1 MIRIYTQYSFGGY
14 KIFPIEGISKE
25 QLDKE
30 VTEKQSFGYP
40 SEAEV
45 FFNYGGARIA
55 YKQLSNGELMLVVR
69 ELPSSH
75 TDSSGRYIPCAVQF
89 IGDKSD
95 RELLDNLTI
104 RITSNLRE
112 FSLMFQ
118 TLFYDRGSLYVKGD
132 VLRSYIQDCEGSL
145 STSHELPISIRSIYG
160 NTSQILLFVPTS
172 NLFGSDKTVT
182 NRTLE
187 ELRLGSY
194 ETFASQILSCDKF
207 NDLQKECIQL
217 HFEKKLDSEA
227 KYSATEQTVE
237 NKNEQVENPQPQQ
250 IKSNSASIGNLPQ
263 EETIE
268 MQEKSIQDLAKE
280 LAKEKDCVEHL
291 RLEISKLKSERED
304 INKEKAELHLQIQK
318 GKKIIL
324 GLMLLSLVSLVGW
337 CNSGN
342 DDKEV
347 PSIEQAAIPTQED
360 ITDNIPN

>member
-89 IGDKSD
+89 IGEKSD
-95 RELLDNLTI
+95 REILDNLTI

-132 VLRSYIQDCEGSL
+132 ILRSYIQDCEGSL
-145 STSHELPISIRSIYG
+145 STSQELPISLRSIYG
-160 NTSQILLFVPTS
+160 NTAQILLFVPTS

-194 ETFASQILSCDKF
+194 ETFSSQILSYDKF
-207 NDLQKECIQL
+207 NDLQKECIHL
-217 HFEKKLDSEA
+217 HFEKKPDSEA
-227 KYSATEQTVE
+227 KYPANEQAVE
-237 NKNEQVENPQPQQ
+237 NKKEQTENLAPPQ
-250 IKSNSASIGNLPQ
+250 IKSNSASISNLPQ
-263 EETIE
+263 EDTIT
-268 MQEKSIQDLAKE
+268 MQEKSIKE
-280 LAKEKDCVEHL
+280 LEKEKDCVDNL
-291 RLEISKLKSERED
+291 KLEISKLMSERDD
-304 INKEKAELHLQIQK
+304 INKEKEALHLKIQK

-324 GLMLLSLVSLVGW
+324 GLMLLSLVCLVGW

-347 PSIEQAAIPTQED
+347 PSIEQAAIPSQEE
-360 ITDNIPN
+360 ITDNAPN